1 MRSRPASP
9 EFDTLAD
16 ELERRFGRGVET
28 VWSDADFEALAA
40 RVFRHQFGHNR
51 VYRSFCERRG
61 VTPDT
66 VVGWEDI
73 PTVPTLAFKRLDLIS
88 VDREAEAVFRTSG
101 TTQGAGNRG
110 SHSVP
115 RLSLYRAALIEP
127 FRAHLMSGVTG
138 RMPFVSLIPSVVQLP
153 DSSLSFM
160 VSAAADELATETHW
174 LVGSD
179 GALDVDAL
187 RAVADQTAGDG
198 EPILLLGTALSFV
211 NALERL
217 GTRGLTSLSEG
228 SRIFETGGFKGHGRA
243 VSRAELYDAIAAATG
258 VPSSHIVNEYGM
270 TELLSQLYEPVLSEG
285 PAAAGAHVPPP
296 WMRVRALDPISLEP
310 LPGGDEGILAFFDL
324 ANAGSV
330 SHVLTQDIGSIR
342 DGRVHLRGRLAG
354 AEPRGC
360 SRAMDELMA
369 GARR

>member
-1 MRSRPASP
+1 M
-9 EFDTLAD
+9 AD
-16 ELERRFGRGVET
+16 ELEERFRRGVEEP
-28 VWSDADFEALAA
+28 WSDADFDALAA
-40 RVFRHQFGHNR
+40 RVFRLQFAHNR

-73 PTVPTLAFKRLDLIS
+73 PAVPTLAFKRLDLIS

-101 TTQGAGNRG
+101 TTQGAANRG
-110 SHSVP
+110 RHSVP

-127 FRAHLMSGVTG
+127 FRAHLLAGATGVG
-138 RMPFVSLIPSVVQLP
+138 GMEHMPFVSLIPSVAQSP

-160 VSAAADELATETHW
+160 VSAAAAELATETHW
-174 LVGSD
+174 LVGAD

-187 RAVADQTAGDG
+187 RAVADQTARDG
-198 EPILLLGTALSFV
+198 EQVLLLGTALSFV
-211 NALERL
+211 HALEGLR
-217 GTRGLTSLSEG
+217 TRGPAPFSEG
-228 SRIFETGGFKGHGRA
+228 SRILETGGFKGDGRA
-243 VSRAELYDAIAAATG
+243 VSRTELYEQIAVSTG
-258 VPSSHIVNEYGM
+258 VPSSHVVNEYGM

-285 PAAAGAHVPPP
+285 PGAAGAHVPPP
-296 WMRVRALDPISLEP
+296 WMRVRALDPISLDP
-310 LPGGDEGILAFFDL
+310 VPRGDEGILAFFDL

-330 SHVLTQDIGSIR
+330 SHVLTQDVGSIR

-369 GARR
+369 GATD